1 MAALGTVPGS
11 LNLSWPL
18 LLFLL
23 VDGAAWE
30 GGVTSVPKGSAQSR
44 GGAAK
49 GQGSGTERPPKG
61 QERFY
66 MTSYELECSHGF
78 FQSLLFLQDPMTQ
91 VCPRVWDGTQ
101 YPSHPL

>member
-44 GGAAK
+44 GGAGRPLGPTTGIAK
-49 GQGSGTERPPKG
+49 LCSLGRGPLVQGGA
-61 QERFY
+61 
-66 MTSYELECSHGF
+66 
-78 FQSLLFLQDPMTQ
+78 SL
-91 VCPRVWDGTQ
+91 
-101 YPSHPL
+101 